1 MYLHR
6 KYIGNYYLHRKLLST
21 HTQAMGDRPVE
32 VMVSVAN
39 IIGSAIFFWGWG
51 YVIARRF
58 VPIHIYLH
66 THTRS
71 E

>member
-1 MYLHR
+1 
-6 KYIGNYYLHRKLLST
+6 
-21 HTQAMGDRPVE
+21 MGDRPVE
-32 VMVSVAN
+32 VMVSLAN

-71 E
+71 GIMDCS